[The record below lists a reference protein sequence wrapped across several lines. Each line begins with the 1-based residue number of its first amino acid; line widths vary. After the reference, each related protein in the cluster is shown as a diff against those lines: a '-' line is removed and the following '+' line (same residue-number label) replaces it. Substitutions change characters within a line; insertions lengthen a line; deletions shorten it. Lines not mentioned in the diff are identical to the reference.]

1 MFNINKGLFGLYN
14 FEDTILEVT
23 PEDGF
28 VKGCVKGAA
37 QGTINGTVIVG
48 AAVIIAVNVLRFANN
63 DNQE

>member
-23 PEDGF
+23 PEDSII
-28 VKGCVKGAA
+28 KGCVKGAT

-48 AAVIIAVNVLRFANN
+48 AAVIIAVNVLRFANR
-63 DNQE
+63 NQE

>member
-23 PEDGF
+23 PEDSLI
-28 VKGCVKGAA
+28 KGCVKGAA

-48 AAVIIAVNVLRFANN
+48 AAVIIAVNMLRYANR
-63 DNQE
+63 NQE